1 VKTPGNASPTSISKR
16 KNEAGVQAQ
25 RIANSSWRKKTIA
38 AIKVGER
45 AQRAMIC
52 TRMLG
57 AEKLKLCGGACN
69 HQPCQTK
76 PYCLEA
82 WA

>member
-1 VKTPGNASPTSISKR
+1 
-16 KNEAGVQAQ
+16 
-25 RIANSSWRKKTIA
+25 
-38 AIKVGER
+38 
-45 AQRAMIC
+45 MIC
-52 TRMLG
+52 TRMLA

-69 HQPCQTK
+69 HQTAWTK